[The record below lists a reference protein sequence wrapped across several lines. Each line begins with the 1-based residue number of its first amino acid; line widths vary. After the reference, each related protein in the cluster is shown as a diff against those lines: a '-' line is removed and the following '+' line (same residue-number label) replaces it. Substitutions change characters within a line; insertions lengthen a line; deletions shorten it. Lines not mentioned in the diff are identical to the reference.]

1 MTQENTA
8 SEKPTQNTL
17 VTKQIK
23 SPYSY
28 PISRREELITIT
40 EDLNREEDW
49 RIRPLPLP
57 PKDELK
63 AMRLMKL
70 RAFRA
75 LGLLPDTSPVQSSEK
90 E

>member
-1 MTQENTA
+1 MTLREY
-8 SEKPTQNTL
+8 SEEKPTQNTL

-40 EDLNREEDW
+40 EDLSQEEDW

-57 PKDELK
+57 PKD
-63 AMRLMKL
+63 R
-70 RAFRA
+70 
-75 LGLLPDTSPVQSSEK
+75 
-90 E
+90 